1 MTKSIFEQ
9 MGGTYTQQ
17 GDYLLPDLKLPE
29 QEETNI
35 GIWGMRYRQWLKATH
50 RVLYYNLLTK
60 GELNECLAEADERAE
75 NMFSQLVSEIA
86 EREGLTQGY
95 GHDDMGQ
102 KDEQH
107 SAKSIRNC
115 LGQCFNIVNGNYH
128 SKP

>member
-1 MTKSIFEQ
+1 M
-9 MGGTYTQQ
+9 
-17 GDYLLPDLKLPE
+17 LPDLKLPE

-86 EREGLTQGY
+86 EREGLTEQLKVT
-95 GHDDMGQ
+95 DMMTWVRRMNN
-102 KDEQH
+102 
-107 SAKSIRNC
+107 IR
-115 LGQCFNIVNGNYH
+115 QRASEIVLDNVLT
-128 SKP
+128 S

>member
-86 EREGLTQGY
+86 EREG
-95 GHDDMGQ
+95 HDDMGQ

>member
-86 EREGLTQGY
+86 EREGLTEQLKVT
-95 GHDDMGQ
+95 DMMTWVRRMNN
-102 KDEQH
+102 
-107 SAKSIRNC
+107 IR
-115 LGQCFNIVNGNYH
+115 QRASEIVLDNVVT
-128 SKP
+128 S

>member
-86 EREGLTQGY
+86 EREGEYSARDCAPQPL
-95 GHDDMGQ
+95 
-102 KDEQH
+102 KLSIH
-107 SAKSIRNC
+107 SGGIEHPCRC
-115 LGQCFNIVNGNYH
+115 R
-128 SKP
+128 

>member
-50 RVLYYNLLTK
+50 HVLYYNLLTK

-86 EREGLTQGY
+86 EREGLTEQLKVT
-95 GHDDMGQ
+95 DMMTWVRRMNN
-102 KDEQH
+102 
-107 SAKSIRNC
+107 IR
-115 LGQCFNIVNGNYH
+115 QRASEIVLDNVLT
-128 SKP
+128 S